1 MAGSV
6 EERLGRI
13 RRELDR
19 LQQEGDEGAAA
30 ELARSEVP
38 WMADRLERVLRVLDQ
53 GGINRLLI
61 AADELATCTNEQML
75 AERVRVQAENL
86 RETLDLEP
94 TEEWVL

>member
-6 EERLGRI
+6 EERLERI
-13 RRELDR
+13 REEMDR
-19 LQQEGDEGAAA
+19 LEASADDGAAA
-30 ELARSEVP
+30 ELARSEIP
-38 WMADRLERVLRVLDQ
+38 WLVDRLERVVRELER

-86 RETLDLEP
+86 REALDLEP
-94 TEEWVL
+94 AGEWVL

>member
-6 EERLGRI
+6 EERLDRI
-13 RRELDR
+13 REELDRLEESGDDGAVADLARREMPWLVDRLDRVVRELDR
-19 LQQEGDEGAAA
+19 
-30 ELARSEVP
+30 
-38 WMADRLERVLRVLDQ
+38 

>member
-6 EERLGRI
+6 EERLERI
-13 RRELDR
+13 RAELDR
-19 LQQEGDEGAAA
+19 LEESADEAAAA
-30 ELARSEVP
+30 ELARSELP
-38 WMADRLERVLRVLDQ
+38 WLVDRLDRVVRELDR

-86 RETLDLEP
+86 REALDLAP